1 MNSRKNGSVTTDPG
15 RNMFVD
21 HKAKL
26 RVVEILTLMLC
37 YVPIA
42 MTSAQE
48 TIGGG
53 WSISSTGEI
62 QVVQMV
68 IQFQPGKGT
77 NDKRYLR
84 VGLHEL
90 EGLSEQDLLS
100 HNTAVKF
107 SLNREAGTFFCE
119 GTFKDGKGSGT
130 LTFSPDRAFAGKMRE
145 LGFDNLSMADEF
157 SMAVQNIG
165 LARVQELKARKGGNL
180 SRSQLLHVIYDGA
193 DADSTKGLGGS
204 SANWQSTTQQTPMG
218 QTLANS
224 DFSRELEAMGYAP
237 LTPAQISALRENGV
251 TVVFIKQLNAMGYV
265 NPPVEQLA
273 ALRENGTTVK
283 YIQEIEALGYPRPSI
298 GNLLALRRNGVSAAY
313 IKELRAL
320 GYQGLTLADI
330 AKLRGEGINPDLIR
344 KVVAMGYGPPSIS
357 ELMSMQIQGVTP
369 DYIKEVQALGYKG
382 LSVKQLVCMRI
393 QGLTVDFMKQTRA
406 NGHKVSVRELVKLR
420 SSGKPIEGA
429 CGLEV
434 FPDDLPK

>member
-1 MNSRKNGSVTTDPG
+1 MKKRNHGSVTTDSA

-21 HKAKL
+21 HKARL

-37 YVPIA
+37 SMPIA
-42 MTSAQE
+42 MTSAQD

-62 QVVQMV
+62 HVVQMV
-68 IQFQPGKGT
+68 IHLQQGKGAS
-77 NDKRYLR
+77 DKRYLR
-84 VGLHEL
+84 VGLREL

-100 HNTAVKF
+100 HNAAVKF

-119 GTFKDGKGSGT
+119 GTFKDGKGTGT
-130 LTFSPDRAFAGKMRE
+130 LTFSPDRAFAGRMRQ
-145 LGFDNLSMADEF
+145 LGFDNLSIADEF

-165 LARVQELKARKGGNL
+165 LARVQELKARKGGTL

-193 DADSTKGLGGS
+193 DADSTKGFGDS
-204 SANWQSTTQQTPMG
+204 SAKWKSTTQQTRMG
-218 QTLANS
+218 QTNANS
-224 DFSRELEAMGYAP
+224 DFGRELEAMGYAP

-251 TVVFIKQLNAMGYV
+251 TVVFIKQLEAMGYV
-265 NPPVEQLA
+265 HPSVEQLV
-273 ALRENGTTVK
+273 ALRENGTTIK
-283 YIQEIEALGYPRPSI
+283 YIQDIVALGYPRPSI
-298 GNLLALRRNGVSAAY
+298 NSLLALRRSAVSAAY
-313 IKELRAL
+313 IRELRAL
-320 GYQGLTLADI
+320 GYQGLTLEDV
-330 AKLRGEGINPDLIR
+330 AKLRGEGINPDSIR
-344 KVVAMGYGPPSIS
+344 KVESMGYGPPSIS

-369 DYIKEVQALGYKG
+369 EYIKEVQALGYKG
-382 LSVKQLVCMRI
+382 LSIKQLVCMRI

-406 NGHKVSVRELVKLR
+406 SGHKLSVRELVKLR
-420 SSGKPIEGA
+420 SSGRPIDGA